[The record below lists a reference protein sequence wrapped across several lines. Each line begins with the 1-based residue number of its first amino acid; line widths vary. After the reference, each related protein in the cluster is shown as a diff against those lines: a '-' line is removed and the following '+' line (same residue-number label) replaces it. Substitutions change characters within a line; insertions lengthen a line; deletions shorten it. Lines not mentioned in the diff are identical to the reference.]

1 MSASPSP
8 HLHKIPP
15 THPKSHMEA
24 RIFFP
29 FLILMFSFYKHDMYR
44 NSTQTNM
51 FIFSHIR
58 IQLFFKWVLN
68 SPHEPATYAQRCIL
82 SFYWSNQHLI
92 LFVMF
97 SRCFYTRVA
106 RVWAGSFRLAYAPA
120 CVAVFGVQ
128 TPLSCLSCAR
138 VCVCLRFTWHL
149 HVVGVCF
156 EADSSRLSCD
166 IYTGK
171 KTRHGNPW
179 SGRSKVEGV
188 CVVKRGWGGVVG
200 LG

>member
-58 IQLFFKWVLN
+58 IQLFFFKWVLN

-156 EADSSRLSCD
+156 EVDSSRLSCD

-188 CVVKRGWGGVVG
+188 CMVKRGWGGSS
-200 LG
+200 

>member
-171 KTRHGNPW
+171 KTRHGNLW

>member
-1 MSASPSP
+1 
-8 HLHKIPP
+8 
-15 THPKSHMEA
+15 
-24 RIFFP
+24 
-29 FLILMFSFYKHDMYR
+29 
-44 NSTQTNM
+44 
-51 FIFSHIR
+51 
-58 IQLFFKWVLN
+58 
-68 SPHEPATYAQRCIL
+68 
-82 SFYWSNQHLI
+82 
-92 LFVMF
+92 MF

-171 KTRHGNPW
+171 KNTTWQPVKWEVKGQRGLC
-179 SGRSKVEGV
+179 GQKGV
-188 CVVKRGWGGVVG
+188 GGSSRVG
-200 LG
+200 LGWVSRSCTCPFFFLTLMIHTGKR